1 MEIIKLFNTNSF
13 YAVFIYAILLFKI
26 LKQKALDSIIAQPKL
41 AMFGIGFGIMFIIG
55 TAVNFGIHVQ
65 EAHGASALIASLI
78 FDNTAA
84 RSGHP

>member
-1 MEIIKLFNTNSF
+1 MEIIKLFNINYF
-13 YAVFIYAILLFKI
+13 YTVFIYAILLFKI

-78 FDNTAA
+78 VDNAGA